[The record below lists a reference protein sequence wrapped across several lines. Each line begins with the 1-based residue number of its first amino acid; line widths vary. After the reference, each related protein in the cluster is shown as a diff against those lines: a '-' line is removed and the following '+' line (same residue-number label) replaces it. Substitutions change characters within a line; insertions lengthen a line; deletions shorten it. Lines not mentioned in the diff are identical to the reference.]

1 MDTSLDHLKARA
13 MGQRQIEVNDIQR
26 RAKQW
31 RLTDCSL
38 ETLDQM
44 RHTLIDETEAIH
56 KQLTEADERFRLYV
70 EHSRPRQADETL
82 RAIDRLTAEWEG
94 LNKHLQEIDE
104 AILERHLRD
113 RMVAVLG
120 SEKRLTLLEISV
132 LVAILVV
139 VFLTLAELLLPLP
152 TAVTEAIIRVD
163 TIICFF
169 LLGDFFFRLYLA
181 EDRRWYVRRYWID
194 FVASIP
200 YYEFLR
206 AGRLIRIARFARLFR
221 LPRLARAMRT
231 VFYNFRGL
239 NKLSRTFQVNL
250 LKRSVLLAGILLLI
264 GAFTIQQVEDPNNLE
279 APHNMAEGLW
289 WSFTTVV
296 TGGFAD
302 LYNPDSVNGRLLTV
316 GLVLLGL
323 TVTGIFTASLTSVLV
338 EDESTRLEQS
348 QITLESRLSVIN
360 QKLDLL
366 SSETNEGLIALETVG
381 QTLSNR
387 RSRTGIA
394 QSLAEAMTRDFQC
407 LQASV
412 HVLDDAQKKLLRL
425 AQAGL
430 SYVGPEER
438 QPIGEG
444 LAGKVAARL
453 LAETKLASLD
463 LEPETE
469 PCLPVNGLSMVCP
482 MVAAGRLLGVL
493 HVVLPDELGRY
504 YLYNR
509 APMALAHHAAIA
521 LHAADVTQKATRN
534 NH

>member
-1 MDTSLDHLKARA
+1 LDTSLDHLKALA
-13 MGQRQIEVNDIQR
+13 MRQRRIEINDIQR
-26 RAKQW
+26 RAQHW

-44 RHTLIDETEAIH
+44 RHSLIEETQALH
-56 KQLTEADERFRLYV
+56 KQLREGDERFRLYL

-82 RAIDRLTAEWEG
+82 RAIDRLSVEWEG

-104 AILERHLRD
+104 AILERHLQE
-113 RMVAVLG
+113 RMAAVLG
-120 SEKRLTLLEISV
+120 SEMRVKLLEINV

-139 VFLTLAELLLPLP
+139 VALTLAELLLPLP
-152 TAVTEAIIRVD
+152 MAVVEAIIRID
-163 TIICFF
+163 TIICIF
-169 LLGDFFFRLYLA
+169 LLSDFFFRLYLA
-181 EDRRWYVRRYWID
+181 EDRRWYIRRYWID

-221 LPRLARAMRT
+221 LPRLSRAMRA
-231 VFYNFRGL
+231 VFFNFRGL

-250 LKRSVLLAGILLLI
+250 LKRSVLIAAALLLI
-264 GAFTIQQVEDPNNLE
+264 GAFTIQQVEDPNNLD
-279 APHNMAEGLW
+279 APHSMAEGLW

-302 LYNPDSVNGRLLTV
+302 LYNPDSLNGRLLTV

-360 QKLDLL
+360 HKLDLL
-366 SSETNEGLIALETVG
+366 SSETNEGLIALETIG

-394 QSLAEAMTRDFQC
+394 QSLAEAMLRDFQC
-407 LQASV
+407 IQASV
-412 HVLDDAQKKLLRL
+412 HLLDESQTRLLRL
-425 AQAGL
+425 SHAGL
-430 SYVGPEER
+430 NHVGPEER
-438 QPIGEG
+438 QKVGEG

-453 LAETKLASLD
+453 LLEKNLAALD

-469 PCLPVNGLSMVCP
+469 PCLPVNGISMVCP
-482 MVAAGRLLGVL
+482 MVAAGRLLGLL

-521 LHAADVTQKATRN
+521 LYAAELAQKNGRN
-534 NH
+534 SR